1 MTGDLQSPTIP
12 LAELQSELD
21 RQLTRYHQLEN
32 QALSILRVVISVLA
46 LIISAA
52 ILADRFDF
60 LGSFEIL
67 ELEDRVIELGN
78 SVAQFLNVAEV
89 QGQVIA
95 FAVILFG
102 IGLIVLGF
110 YFIFLRAAY
119 SALEV
124 LAPAVLSE
132 NNTGI
137 QTVEYAFEESN
148 RMNSMSLLKFHY
160 KRTISRNQFALHQAR
175 HSLNQCYRSLFVGVL
190 IFAFASGTAVAI
202 ILFTSP
208 ILVIGVAILQLLIIS
223 LFILNWY
230 DQNEWDQVFVWSLP
244 IEAGSIVIIISF
256 IPLLFFSRPLITG
269 SLLVIGSIVAFYGIY
284 STKDA
289 KVERILFRNSIIIS
303 VLLLVSLSLWF
314 LALPEGV
321 EILGIFS
328 VLSLIGIVILIYSQM
343 IVVSIYIFEGII
355 NEIVSWLT
363 KRASRLTSISE
374 WFSV

>member
-1 MTGDLQSPTIP
+1 
-12 LAELQSELD
+12 
-21 RQLTRYHQLEN
+21 
-32 QALSILRVVISVLA
+32 
-46 LIISAA
+46 
-52 ILADRFDF
+52 
-60 LGSFEIL
+60 
-67 ELEDRVIELGN
+67 
-78 SVAQFLNVAEV
+78 
-89 QGQVIA
+89 
-95 FAVILFG
+95 
-102 IGLIVLGF
+102 
-110 YFIFLRAAY
+110 
-119 SALEV
+119 
-124 LAPAVLSE
+124 
-132 NNTGI
+132 
-137 QTVEYAFEESN
+137 
-148 RMNSMSLLKFHY
+148 
-160 KRTISRNQFALHQAR
+160 
-175 HSLNQCYRSLFVGVL
+175 VL